1 MTRERIAGSVTG
13 LKKSGATEPA
23 APPQKPPAGQEE
35 EQFNRSLRPRTL
47 GECIGQTRVISG
59 LRISIQA
66 ARERAEA
73 LDHVILHGPP
83 GLGKTTFANVI
94 ATEMGTSIVTTSG
107 PALERGGDLMG
118 ILTNLSRGDVL
129 FIDEIHRLPRAVEE
143 FLYPAMEDFCV
154 NFVIEKGVHART
166 LRYTLKPFTLVGATT
181 RAGLLSSPLR
191 ERFGI
196 THHLDFY
203 PVEDLTLVVRRSA
216 SILDVTISDDGAAEI
231 AGRARGTPR
240 IANRLLR
247 RVRDFA
253 QVRGDGRITL
263 DGAREAL
270 EFEGVDPLGLDA
282 QDRDLLRTIIQVY
295 GGGPVGI
302 EALAAT
308 LNEEVDSL
316 VEMVEPYLL
325 KIGFLT
331 RTQSGRRA
339 TPQACDHLGLA
350 SSFAPRPPLPK
361 DAGPGDGGARGQG
374 ALFP

>member
-1 MTRERIAGSVTG
+1 VPP
-13 LKKSGATEPA
+13 PA
-23 APPQKPPAGQEE
+23 AGAED
-35 EQFNRSLRPRTL
+35 EQLIRSLRPKRL
-47 GECIGQTRVISG
+47 DECIGQARVISALKIG
-59 LRISIQA
+59 LQA
-66 ARERAEA
+66 ARDRGEA
-73 LDHVILHGPP
+73 LDHVLLHGPP

-94 ATEMGTSIVTTSG
+94 ATEMATGIVTTSG

-118 ILTNLSRGDVL
+118 ILTNLNRGDVL

-154 NFVIEKGVHART
+154 NFVIEKGAHARS
-166 LRYTLKPFTLVGATT
+166 LRYTLRPFTLVGATT

-191 ERFGI
+191 DRFGI
-196 THHLDFY
+196 TQHLDFY
-203 PVEDLTLVVRRSA
+203 PVEDLTRVVHRSA
-216 SILDVTISDDGAAEI
+216 SILGVPVTDEGAAEI
-231 AGRARGTPR
+231 ARRSRGTPR

-253 QVRGDGRITL
+253 QVRSDGAISVEI
-263 DGAREAL
+263 AREAL
-270 EFEGVDPLGLDA
+270 EFEGVDPLGLDG
-282 QDRDLLRTIIQVY
+282 QDRDVLRTIIQVY

-331 RTQSGRRA
+331 RTQAGRRVTA
-339 TPQACDHLGLA
+339 QAAEHLGLA
-350 SSFAPRPPLPK
+350 VPER
-361 DAGPGDGGARGQG
+361 GGRGQST
-374 ALFP
+374 LFS

>member
-1 MTRERIAGSVTG
+1 MTRERVLGPQGGAG
-13 LKKSGATEPA
+13 
-23 APPQKPPAGQEE
+23 PPGDDD
-35 EQFNRSLRPRTL
+35 QFIQSLRPRTL
-47 GECIGQTRVISG
+47 DECIGQPRVTSG
-59 LRISIQA
+59 LRISLQA
-66 ARERAEA
+66 ARERGEA
-73 LDHVILHGPP
+73 LDHVLFHGPP

-94 ATEMGTSIVTTSG
+94 AAAMEATIVTTSG

-118 ILTNLSRGDVL
+118 ILTNLNRGDVL

-154 NFVIEKGVHART
+154 NFTIDKGPHART

-203 PVEDLTLVVRRSA
+203 PEDDLALVILRSA
-216 SILDVTISDDGAAEI
+216 TILDVPITGEGAAEI
-231 AGRARGTPR
+231 ARRSRGTPR

-247 RVRDFA
+247 RTRDFA
-253 QVRGDGRITL
+253 QVRAGGRITL
-263 DGAREAL
+263 EVAKDAL
-270 EFEGVDPLGLDA
+270 EFEGVDPLGLTD
-282 QDRDLLRTIIQVY
+282 QDRELLRTIIQVY
-295 GGGPVGI
+295 QGGPVGV

-316 VEMVEPYLL
+316 VELVEPFLL

-331 RTQSGRRA
+331 RTQAGRRV
-339 TPQACDHLGLA
+339 TPQACEHLG
-350 SSFAPRPPLPK
+350 FAVPDR
-361 DAGPGDGGARGQG
+361 ARRGQG
-374 ALFP
+374 ALFA